1 MSAKTLAAF
10 EHVVDQLA
18 AAGVHRPSDYWMA
31 EVERFYLHPTAKLFV
46 QEVGRGGAK
55 TMIRV
60 IMTIAEALAGDFVVP
75 VGERHYF
82 AHVSENAR
90 EADKTIKILLSYLQI
105 LGVRFETRNDSV
117 ELLDRPLGVRV
128 LPCRIGAVSGFRCCG
143 WTADEASKWDND
155 GVNPAEEVIASIRAM
170 TVTHA
175 TARGGVVS
183 SPLGKAGY
191 FYDACRLG
199 DTDGQTFGHAASW
212 IANPG
217 ALTEEYTRTLA
228 PHKVWLREYLAEAQE
243 GASAALDSDQ
253 VRAALRPF
261 RQGHPLGP
269 PFLGADLSQG
279 KKDSTAWCVGQWWQ
293 PVLSEFER
301 YDYTFNEDTGGWTPN
316 WAVGTGSRKPRV
328 PAPPEPRPELRI
340 TSVTS
345 AGAFVRDGRGLVTMD
360 HVYDAIGRTAQQ
372 SGARVAFADD
382 YLGEAAKASM
392 ALRKVSWDYKQWNPG
407 TIEDQFAVLRGW
419 LRDGELAIED
429 TPMGHA
435 LVRELVGLAEIVRP
449 SGGLSFGG
457 RRGTHD
463 DLAACVRSIAQ
474 AQAELR
480 LPGSPVRH
488 RGSEIQIFTG
498 QGRRL
503 Y

>member
-1 MSAKTLAAF
+1 MSNPLDHLDALESALTAANFPPMSAWWRKTFERFFRSKKRQLVLRVGRRGGKSSMLCRIAVLLALFGEWTITPGDVGILGFVSVSRDEASQRLRMIK
-10 EHVVDQLA
+10 EILATLSVPWHPVEGGIELDGKPVVFKVFTA
-18 AAGVHRPSDYWMA
+18 SIAGVVGGSWLALFGDELARWRDADSGANPATQVLESARP
-31 EVERFYLHPTAKLFV
+31 
-46 QEVGRGGAK
+46 
-55 TMIRV
+55 
-60 IMTIAEALAGDFVVP
+60 ALAGQP
-75 VGERHYF
+75 
-82 AHVSENAR
+82 NAR
-90 EADKTIKILLSYLQI
+90 LFLSSSALGTLDAHARAVDAGSNGFQEVALATTWEA
-105 LGVRFETRNDSV
+105 
-117 ELLDRPLGVRV
+117 RP
-128 LPCRIGAVSGFRCCG
+128 S
-143 WTADEASKWDND
+143 
-155 GVNPAEEVIASIRAM
+155 
-170 TVTHA
+170 
-175 TARGGVVS
+175 
-183 SPLGKAGY
+183 
-191 FYDACRLG
+191 
-199 DTDGQTFGHAASW
+199 
-212 IANPG
+212 
-217 ALTEEYTRTLA
+217 LTEEMTHELETDA
-228 PHKVWLREYLAEAQE
+228 KVWAREYAITPQE
-243 GASAALDSDQ
+243 GISSALDADQ
-253 VRAALRPF
+253 CKACIRPF

-279 KKDSTAWCVGQWWQ
+279 KKDSTAWVVGQWWQ
-293 PVLSEFER
+293 PVLSEFEK